1 MQQVFK
7 ISINNNNQ
15 IDIAFTKKRNIKK
28 IILRFNAKTRQPVV
42 SLPYSITFK
51 QALDFVNDNI
61 NWLEEHL
68 SKVESRV
75 NIIKNALQD
84 GEVEI
89 LGSLYQI
96 ICHQQSKNTA
106 VFINNE
112 IIIFYTDPKNIEAIF
127 TKHLKIFIKNYFYNK
142 SLQKANLVNKA
153 INKVIISG
161 ANTKWGSC
169 SNKGN
174 LRYNFRLAFAPLF
187 VVDYLIAHEVAHLVH
202 FNHSS
207 SFWELVDELTNYKIV
222 AKDWLKQNGKDLF

>member
-7 ISINNNNQ
+7 ISVNNNQ

-28 IILRFNAKTRQPVV
+28 IVLRFNAKTRQPVV
-42 SLPYSITFK
+42 SLPHSVTFK

-68 SKVESRV
+68 LKVENRV
-75 NIIKNALQD
+75 NIIKNALNK

-89 LGSLYQI
+89 LGSLYTI

-112 IIIFYTDPKNIEAIF
+112 IIIFYTETKNIEAIF
-127 TKHLKIFIKNYFYNK
+127 TKYLKLFIKNYFYNK

-169 SNKGN
+169 SSKGN

-202 FNHSS
+202 FNHKEE
-207 SFWELVDELTNYKIV
+207 FWKLVDELTQYTIV
-222 AKDWLKQNGKDLF
+222 AKEWLKQNGKDLF